1 MRAIDIHCHMVP
13 EGFPAPPCTCVQD
26 KWPRMDHR
34 EKQQAM
40 VMIGKREFRLV
51 DQRAWDVDR
60 RLKDMEQEDVR
71 LQVVSPMPE
80 LLGYWIDAES
90 ALVLSKHVNET
101 IANMVAKRPD
111 HFRGLGMCPL
121 QDIEMA
127 TRELQQIKDMGLSGV
142 EIGSNVN
149 GKSPGDP
156 QFDQFFA
163 EAERLD
169 LSIFVHALHPTNTDR
184 LVGQKR
190 LAAMICFP
198 TDVGMA
204 AASMLTGRT
213 LEKFPKLRIAFSH
226 GGGTLASFLPRL
238 QASWEKV
245 AAVKGDFADPW
256 QAARKMYFDNVVFDP
271 HLLRYLITTFGET
284 QICVG
289 SDYPFRGGQKN
300 SAAFVEAL
308 QLPVAARDDILYNNA
323 ARFLNLEPAMLAH
336 AGA

>member
-13 EGFPAPPCTCVQD
+13 EGFPAAPCSCVQD

-34 EKQQAM
+34 DSHQAM

-60 RLKDMEQEDVR
+60 RLVDMEEEDVR

-80 LLGYWIDAES
+80 LLGYWMDAPS
-90 ALVLSKHVNET
+90 ALVLSKHVNEAIGT
-101 IANMVAKRPD
+101 MVAKQPG

-121 QDIEMA
+121 QDLDMA
-127 TRELQQIKDMGLSGV
+127 IQELHHAKQLGLSGI
-142 EIGSNVN
+142 EMGSNVN

-156 QFDQFFA
+156 IFDPFFA

-190 LAAMICFP
+190 LSAMICFP

-238 QASWEKV
+238 HASWEKV
-245 AAVKGDFADPW
+245 AAVKGDFSDPW
-256 QAARKMYFDNVVFDP
+256 QAARQMYFDNVVFDQN
-271 HLLRYLITTFGET
+271 LLHYLIKTFGET

-289 SDYPFRGGQKN
+289 SDYPFRGGQKK
-300 SAAFVEAL
+300 SAAFVESMN
-308 QLPVAARDDILYNNA
+308 LPGQVRDDILYNNA
-323 ARFLNLEPAMLAH
+323 ARFLNLAN
-336 AGA
+336 